1 MHNYNYTEFVKNETQ
16 GTKFSST
23 LRGNESKVLYLEEIT
38 MLNEKEENSEK
49 IIGLNETIDKKTI
62 N

>member
-38 MLNEKEENSEK
+38 MLNEKENSEK
-49 IIGLNETIDKKTI
+49 IIGLDEPIHKKQ
-62 N
+62 